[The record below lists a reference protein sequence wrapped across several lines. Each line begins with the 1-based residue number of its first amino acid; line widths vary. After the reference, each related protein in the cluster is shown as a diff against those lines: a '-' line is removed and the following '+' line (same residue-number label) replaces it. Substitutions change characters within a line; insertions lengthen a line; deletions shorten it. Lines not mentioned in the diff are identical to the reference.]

1 MSNSLSPGS
10 DLVIDDDDLEITMED
25 LSKAE
30 AECFAG
36 PSGGQVLARP
46 TISAIPPTQPKP
58 IDQAI
63 FKFGATSSNINNPI
77 PLVKSRVSSADPR
90 TKFKPSKSG
99 LLNPNLGGSVVTEAF
114 SFTNKH
120 NSGFSDE
127 LNLKR
132 TVNNNSGSSSFS
144 RQDQELPQDQ
154 GKNKFMFGSSST
166 TLTLP
171 DSSKPQLQIVTP
183 TFSPPHSPSTIADAD
198 SQGED
203 LTKYILMKQRHEAKM
218 REEKLKMEK
227 IEKLIEL
234 KKQKQQEEQ
243 NFWIDNNP
251 SYDPEIRAKQMELV
265 KEELELKRQT
275 TRMLQMQQDM
285 MMKNNANEEKRRLE
299 EKKGILELQMQ
310 VKNLEM
316 MLSNKQEPVGS
327 GIGQFNRKPVR
338 YRLGSIKNRLGPR
351 QHNVQRDG
359 TSVAGD
365 IRYDRKRSH
374 GEERNVAS
382 HKVMHEGVD
391 VRKRKKYW
399 NAQLPDDLVLTEI
412 TDQGPIKKRDLEN
425 IDEDHGDIVNEEE
438 EGYEEDLDR
447 YEYEGEMDPDLILTE
462 FGENGPVKAN
472 PSGRN
477 SPPEN

>member
-77 PLVKSRVSSADPR
+77 PLIKSRVSSADPR

-99 LLNPNLGGSVVTEAF
+99 LVNPNLGGSVVTEAF

-120 NSGFSDE
+120 NSGLSDE

-203 LTKYILMKQRHEAKM
+203 LSKYIMLKERHEAKM
-218 REEKLKMEK
+218 RTEKLKMEK
-227 IEKLIEL
+227 IEKLIEI
-234 KKQKQQEEQ
+234 KKHKQQQQQ
-243 NFWIDNNP
+243 NFLIENNS
-251 SYDPEIRAKQMELV
+251 SYDPEIRAKQIELV
-265 KEELELKRQT
+265 KQELELKRQT
-275 TRMLQMQQDM
+275 TRMLQMQQDIL
-285 MMKNNANEEKRRLE
+285 MKNNADEERRRLE
-299 EKKGILELQMQ
+299 EKKGMLELQVQ

-316 MLSNKQEPVGS
+316 MLSNKQEPVGP
-327 GIGQFNRKPVR
+327 GIGQYNKKPIKD
-338 YRLGSIKNRLGPR
+338 RLGSIKNRLGPR
-351 QHNVQRDG
+351 QQNVQRRDG
-359 TSVAGD
+359 KTVVG
-365 IRYDRKRSH
+365 RGLRYYDRKRRH
-374 GEERNVAS
+374 DKERNEVV
-382 HKVMHEGVD
+382 HKAMNEGVD
-391 VRKRKKYW
+391 VGKRKEYW
-399 NAQLPDDLVLTEI
+399 NTRLPDDLVLTEI
-412 TDQGPIKKRDLEN
+412 TDKGPIKKRDLEN
-425 IDEDHGDIVNEEE
+425 TDEECGDLVKEEE

-447 YEYEGEMDPDLILTE
+447 YDNEGEMDPDLVLTE
-462 FGENGPVKAN
+462 FGENGPVKAT
-472 PSGRN
+472 PS
-477 SPPEN
+477 EN

>member
-1 MSNSLSPGS
+1 MG
-10 DLVIDDDDLEITMED
+10 
-25 LSKAE
+25 
-30 AECFAG
+30 
-36 PSGGQVLARP
+36 
-46 TISAIPPTQPKP
+46 
-58 IDQAI
+58 
-63 FKFGATSSNINNPI
+63 
-77 PLVKSRVSSADPR
+77 
-90 TKFKPSKSG
+90 
-99 LLNPNLGGSVVTEAF
+99 
-114 SFTNKH
+114 
-120 NSGFSDE
+120 
-127 LNLKR
+127 
-132 TVNNNSGSSSFS
+132 
-144 RQDQELPQDQ
+144 PQDQ

-198 SQGED
+198 SLGED

-234 KKQKQQEEQ
+234 KKQKQQEEQEQ

-351 QHNVQRDG
+351 QQNVERGDR
-359 TSVAGD
+359 SMVSLAGGP
-365 IRYDRKRSH
+365 RNNRK
-374 GEERNVAS
+374 
-382 HKVMHEGVD
+382 
-391 VRKRKKYW
+391 
-399 NAQLPDDLVLTEI
+399 
-412 TDQGPIKKRDLEN
+412 
-425 IDEDHGDIVNEEE
+425 
-438 EGYEEDLDR
+438 
-447 YEYEGEMDPDLILTE
+447 
-462 FGENGPVKAN
+462 
-472 PSGRN
+472 
-477 SPPEN
+477 